1 MMVANLGIVRIYGI
15 LYSQNLYFYMRWLID
30 GYNVILSDEKLAKML
45 RNENEAGRGE
55 LILEIANSGGFK
67 RDQVTVFFDGRFSAS
82 SSREAPALVVR
93 FTARGETADDAIK
106 REIGKSSRRRSLFV
120 VSNDHAIVS
129 YARECGANAV
139 SSADFLAK
147 VRNRGPSNV
156 RSGNTASEK
165 PESTG
170 RPDPELLKLFTG
182 KKI

>member
-1 MMVANLGIVRIYGI
+1 
-15 LYSQNLYFYMRWLID
+15 MRWLID

-55 LILEIANSGGFK
+55 LVFEIANSGRFK
-67 RDQVTVFFDGRFSAS
+67 GDEVTIFFDGRFGAS
-82 SSREAPALVVR
+82 SSRETPKLLVR

-106 REIGKSSRRRSLFV
+106 REIGNSSRRRSLFV

-129 YARECGANAV
+129 YARECGATAV
-139 SSADFLAK
+139 SSAEFLVK
-147 VRNRGPSNV
+147 VRNREPSNE
-156 RSGNTASEK
+156 RAGNIASEK

-170 RPDPELLKLFTG
+170 RPDQELLKLFTG